1 MTQYPKVE
9 NSNSSKDPLIVGS
22 GLMARSRTKK
32 VSESMGM
39 LVQSTFEET
48 SVLEQKET
56 SLFLSS
62 RAESKWLN
70 LIQVKN
76 EVDKVLEFRLLTAG
90 S

>member
-1 MTQYPKVE
+1 
-9 NSNSSKDPLIVGS
+9 
-22 GLMARSRTKK
+22 MARSRTKK